1 MTDYR
6 DPKRFRSSYIP
17 EHAAKERWGLLW
29 PALVVLGLLLAGIV
43 FAIR

>member
-6 DPKRFRSSYIP
+6 DPRRFRASYVP

-29 PALVVLGLLLAGIV
+29 PALVVLALLVGGILFV
-43 FAIR
+43 FR